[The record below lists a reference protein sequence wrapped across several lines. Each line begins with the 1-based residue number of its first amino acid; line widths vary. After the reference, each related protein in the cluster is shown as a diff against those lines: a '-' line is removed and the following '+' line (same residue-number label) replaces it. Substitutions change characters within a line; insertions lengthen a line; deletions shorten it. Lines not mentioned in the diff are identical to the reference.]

1 MSATTPADFDLRL
14 KMAQIDAALAS
25 HDMMRVQSDTLR
37 IQQDQLRADHDR
49 KRQEIRLAPWAIVVS
64 SMGTGAALFAAA
76 FAFAKLF
83 Q

>member
-1 MSATTPADFDLRL
+1 MSATTPPDFDLRL

-25 HDMMRVQSDTLR
+25 HDMMRIQSDTLR

-49 KRQEIRLAPWAIVVS
+49 KRQEIKLAPWALVTG
-64 SMGTGAALFAAA
+64 SMTAGAALFAAA